1 MNGSEILEIIL
12 LCQNEDHSIVTVATT
27 RMNLMQKEYLLVKK
41 TAVMKKFLKIKG
53 KKFVRQTE

>member
-27 RMNLMQKEYLLVKK
+27 RMNLMQKEHLLVKK

-53 KKFVRQTE
+53 